1 MRASWR
7 RPLLPVLLQSDGRAL
22 PIPPLAIAVV
32 PAAPGAPAATP
43 PSPQRSLHWFWLAPL
58 SQPCCS
64 SLAARRLLSASL
76 SVCLLVSQQ
85 MLFPSSRT
93 ATVLV
98 LQVFS
103 LPLSS
108 LKKYSDCYP
117 REQQTPRSRR

>member
-1 MRASWR
+1 MRASLL
-7 RPLLPVLLQSDGRAL
+7 RPRLPALLQSDGRAL
-22 PIPPLAIAVV
+22 PTLPLAIPVVAAV
-32 PAAPGAPAATP
+32 PGAPAATP
-43 PSPQRSLHWFWLAPL
+43 PSPQRSLHSFWLEPL
-58 SQPCCS
+58 SLPWCS

-85 MLFPSSRT
+85 MLFPCSRT

-117 REQQTPRSRR
+117 REQQTPR